1 MFKITYHF
9 LFILILS
16 NLLFGQNP
24 QTAVEN
30 FKNQAIMQM
39 KNGRYGE
46 AIDLLNK
53 YISAEPKKYE
63 GFHLRG
69 LSYEKR
75 DQLEMAVFDLRAAR
89 KLVPTNKQVSED
101 LARMTK
107 NWYAQLYHKIDGHRR
122 EIAIDPN
129 IPINYLEIGKCHKHL
144 GEWLIAEE
152 WYDQYIKRE
161 DPSPDEVIRFTEIL
175 QKNGQIEKGERILK
189 KYVERFPNDHRLWSR
204 YGYFTMW
211 LGKTKIAI
219 EAFENALAKRP
230 FFKEAIDGLD
240 KARGKGY
247 TYTYYD
253 TAYYKRSKEGKLLQQ
268 QEYAIDKYYRVIKNN
283 PKDIETRYLL
293 INELWKA
300 NRLQEVSE
308 QIDFLY
314 SKEAGKPLYDELSA
328 RFYVVR
334 DSIYNESI
342 ELAKAEL
349 DKDPLNK
356 NALLKFAEMCGAL
369 QRYDEAI
376 EAFDKYFES
385 VNGPIDPKIRYA
397 YSQATAWNRDYPRAI
412 EQMDLLLK
420 EEPNNLDYQ
429 LLRGQLSAWTGLEL
443 ESGKAYLENVVSAR
457 PTSLPAIISL
467 GYIFLQQ
474 GEFEKAHEYS
484 DLAKQTNPDD
494 ESLIQLDSDIEVRR
508 LRAEQDRLFR
518 LLDEGR
524 QDIRTYGCE
533 AALSKYEE
541 FIANTE
547 RNSLVLKEYS
557 DVLACAK
564 RYDEALSILNQ
575 LLDEQYD
582 STLDLARAKIYYW
595 SGDSTTA
602 LSEFQRLVYTN
613 GNNSFENRLILG
625 DAYTKMRM
633 FGEAR
638 AIYDSLLDNTN
649 DSLEISYVKQRLG
662 WLPVTGW
669 SGFLNTFPSYMIL
682 YPTFYYYADNIG
694 FKFLTYG
701 LRGEVGV
708 LSFLSVTF
716 SSIRGR
722 LQSTTLRSD
731 HNTLSVG
738 AIIRLSNMVVIGGS
752 FGRNYYQTGITAP
765 VSEYFVRVTKDTTYS
780 VYFSNTLNDAA
791 QALTS
796 LNLIGKGIKSN
807 IYRLSGFYRFKSGL
821 RISGNY
827 ALIQISDGNAG
838 QTYDI
843 RLGKYFYE
851 DVLAGYEYTSTLY
864 ARPSNLYYSP
874 GASET
879 HAVWGEWTA
888 HKTVDMTLL
897 FGGRFGIIP
906 SNNFLFK
913 TLYGQFLYKILPTL
927 SFNATAS
934 YGDTVREIIGYSSR
948 SLTLGLTWFL

>member
-1 MFKITYHF
+1 MKSHF
-9 LFILILS
+9 LFFLILS
-16 NLLFGQNP
+16 NFLFGQNP

-30 FKNQAIMQM
+30 FKIQATNQM

-69 LSYEKR
+69 LCYEKR

-89 KLVPTNKQVSED
+89 KLVPTNKQVAED

-107 NWYAQLYHKIDGHRR
+107 NWHAQLYQKIEGHRR
-122 EIAIDPN
+122 EIAINPKT
-129 IPINYLEIGKCHKHL
+129 PINYLEIGKCYKRL
-144 GEWLIAEE
+144 GEWLTAED
-152 WYDQYIKRE
+152 WYDEYIKRE
-161 DPSPDEVIRFTEIL
+161 DPSPDEVIRYTEIL
-175 QKNGQIEKGERILK
+175 AKNNHIEKGERILK
-189 KYVERFPNDHRLWSR
+189 KYVELFPNDHRLWSR
-204 YGYFTMW
+204 YGYFTLW
-211 LGKTKIAI
+211 LGKNKIAI

-240 KARGKGY
+240 LARGKGY

-253 TAYYKRSKEGKLLQQ
+253 TTYYRRSKEGKIQKQ
-268 QEYAIDKYYRVIKNN
+268 QEYAIDKYYRIIKNN
-283 PKDIETRYLL
+283 PNDIETRYLL
-293 INELWKA
+293 IDELWKA

-314 SKEAGKPLYDELSA
+314 GKEAGKPRYDELSA

-334 DSIYNESI
+334 DSLYNEAI
-342 ELAKAEL
+342 EDAKSEL

-376 EAFDKYFES
+376 EAFDKYFEL
-385 VNGPIDPKIRYA
+385 NTGHIDPKIRYA

-443 ESGKAYLENVVSAR
+443 ESGKTYLENVVSFR
-457 PTSLPAIISL
+457 PSDLPALISL
-467 GYIFLQQ
+467 GYIHLQL
-474 GEFEKAHEYS
+474 GDFEKAQEYS
-484 DLAKQTNPDD
+484 DLAKQSQPDD
-494 ESLIQLDSDIEVRR
+494 ESLMQLDSDIEVRR

-524 QDIRTYGCE
+524 QNIRTYGCE

-564 RYDEALSILNQ
+564 RYDEALAILNQ

-602 LSEFQRLVYTN
+602 LSEFQRLVYG
-613 GNNSFENRLILG
+613 GNNTFENRLLLG
-625 DAYTKMRM
+625 DTYTKMRM
-633 FGEAR
+633 FSEAR
-638 AIYDSLLDNTN
+638 AIYDSLLDNTT

-662 WLPVTGW
+662 WMPITGW
-669 SGFLNTFPSYMIL
+669 SGFLSTFPSYMIL
-682 YPTFYYYADNIG
+682 YPSFYHYNDNLG
-694 FKFLTYG
+694 FKLTTYG

-708 LSFLSVTF
+708 LSFVSVTF
-716 SSIRGR
+716 SSLRGR
-722 LQSTTLRSD
+722 LQSSTISSD
-731 HNTLSVG
+731 HNTLSIG
-738 AIIRLSNMVVIGGS
+738 TYIRLSAMVMVGAS
-752 FGRNYYQTGITAP
+752 LGRNYYQTGITAP
-765 VSEYFVRVTKDTTYS
+765 VSEYFIRVTKDTTFS
-780 VYFSNTLNDAA
+780 VYFSNTINDAA

-796 LNLIGKGIKSN
+796 LKLIGTGIKSN

-821 RISGNY
+821 RVNGNY
-827 ALIQISDGNAG
+827 ALIKISDGNAG
-838 QTYDI
+838 QTYDF

-851 DVLAGYEYTSTLY
+851 DIIAGYEYTSTVY
-864 ARPSNLYYSP
+864 ARPSNLYFSP
-874 GASET
+874 GTSET
-879 HAVWGEWTA
+879 HAVWGDWTA
-888 HKTVDMTLL
+888 HKTDDMTVT

-906 SNNFLFK
+906 ANNFLFK
-913 TLYGQFLYKILPTL
+913 TLYGQILYKLLPKLT
-927 SFNATAS
+927 FQATAS

-948 SLTLGLTWFL
+948 SLSLGLTWFL